1 MKHILFFLLL
11 TTAAIGQRD
20 TTFQNDLK
28 THEATINQSGNNRY
42 YKLAYKSQSS
52 QYMVETDT
60 FDITVQTEQV
70 YLDSLLNISRAD
82 STSAVID
89 VENFFLAYKRRNTT
103 LQNIIEYMRALW
115 AIKQ

>member
-28 THEATINQSGNNRY
+28 THEATISQSGNNRY
-42 YKLAYKSQSS
+42 YKLSYKVYVGPYSA
-52 QYMVETDT
+52 ETDT

-82 STSAVID
+82 STSAVSD

-103 LQNIIEYMRALW
+103 LQNIIEYMKALW
-115 AIKQ
+115 AIRP